1 MSKKDSSHLQLV
13 PQPKHSH
20 TISLTREEWVVFW
33 LTMRFGLLE
42 VTNNNVDPKI
52 LNAIEDQINP
62 ICNAELKLINE

>member
-1 MSKKDSSHLQLV
+1 MSKKNNSHLELV
-13 PQPKHSH
+13 PPPKHSH

-42 VTNNNVDPKI
+42 VTKNNVDAKI

-62 ICNAELKLINE
+62 ICHSELKIINE